1 MELHPIT
8 LDQILPEF
16 KCESALNW
24 KIDIYILV
32 KGRHVSWT
40 SGYNIHLGKVR
51 KGILK
56 AKEI

>member
-16 KCESALNW
+16 KCESTLNW

-40 SGYNIHLGKVR
+40 SGYNNI
-51 KGILK
+51 
-56 AKEI
+56 